1 MTECTLHHTLNHN
14 KINIGGERILK
25 LEKLFVRIN
34 RKSLLSSINL
44 EIAAGEVFIGRDC
57 EELFF

>member
-1 MTECTLHHTLNHN
+1 M
-14 KINIGGERILK
+14 LK